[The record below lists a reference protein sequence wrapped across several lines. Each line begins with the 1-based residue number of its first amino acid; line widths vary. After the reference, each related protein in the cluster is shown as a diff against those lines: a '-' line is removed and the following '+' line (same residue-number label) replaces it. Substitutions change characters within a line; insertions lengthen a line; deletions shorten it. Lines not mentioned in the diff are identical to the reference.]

1 MAKCSNSR
9 VALLWKDIEERR
21 LTTSKPL
28 HEENV
33 SPLYGNEPWVQFP
46 SERGGP
52 ICQPTHCLPILTWQL
67 WKWVILYSYSRCS
80 LILTRPLG
88 SYPKYQFHR
97 GLGAFHPRGANRSTS
112 IETQSSPNEES
123 SSTTSNTTI
132 KAILQWVATLSS
144 VRDCTTKS
152 INRPF
157 ILPK

>member
-1 MAKCSNSR
+1 MSANS
-9 VALLWKDIEERR
+9 LLTNPDV
-21 LTTSKPL
+21 TTLK
-28 HEENV
+28 
-33 SPLYGNEPWVQFP
+33 
-46 SERGGP
+46 R
-52 ICQPTHCLPILTWQL
+52 
-67 WKWVILYSYSRCS
+67 VILHSYSRCS

-97 GLGAFHPRGANRSTS
+97 GLGAFHPRGANRSTP

-132 KAILQWVATLSS
+132 KAILQWVATLSP

-157 ILPK
+157 ILPKKAQSHAWLQRKAHDDGLERADKTSSNLAVHAEACRELASNFVFLSDFYSL